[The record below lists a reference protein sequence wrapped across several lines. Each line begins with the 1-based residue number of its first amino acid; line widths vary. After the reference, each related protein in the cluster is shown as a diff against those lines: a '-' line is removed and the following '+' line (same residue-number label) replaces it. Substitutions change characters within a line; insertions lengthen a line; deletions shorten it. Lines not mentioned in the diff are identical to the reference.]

1 MNALLS
7 LLHAVPGLL
16 RWLLLA
22 GGLWGLGYHGIP
34 RLVPVP
40 EALLEPLPTGRVYR
54 ATDGTPLRHLLN
66 ESGQR
71 AGAEVPLAEI
81 PEMLQLA
88 TLAAEDK
95 RFYRHGGIDFLATAR
110 ALVENVRSGRV
121 VSGAS
126 TITQQLI
133 KISRGPQ
140 PRSWRTK
147 IMEAMQARHLEMLW
161 SKDQI
166 LAAYLNRLSYGNL
179 FTGCRVAAQGYFR
192 KPLNDLTAAE
202 CAFLAGLPQAPGRL
216 NPFRNEAPAL
226 KRQQWVLARMHQ
238 SGWLIGESH
247 DLAKAQKVR
256 LVGFHGGF
264 IAPHAVGL
272 IESGRA
278 TDATG
283 QVVHTTIDHALQQQ
297 VELMVS
303 KRLESLRTKHV
314 NHAAVVV
321 IENATGA
328 VRALAGSRD
337 YFAADGGQIN
347 GAWTPRSPGSALKPF
362 TYARAFERGFTP
374 ATIIPDLPVEFQT
387 STGLYRPE
395 NYDLKSYGPM
405 TCRQALGNSLNI
417 SAVRVLQDLG
427 GATVLQQLL
436 QSMGVSTLTE
446 DAEHYGLGL
455 TIGNA
460 PVRLLELTNAYAALA
475 RLGEYRPWTLVDSN
489 VHTDTKRVLE
499 RDACWW
505 LADILSDNQARVL
518 TFGTNSPLR
527 MPFRVAVKTG
537 TSTNY
542 RDNWTMGYTPEFT
555 VGVWAGNFEGL
566 PMDDVSGVTGAAPI
580 LRDVFLWL
588 HDRRVLTWYERPE
601 SLVSVRI
608 DPRNGKLLGPQS
620 PAVRQSYSEW
630 LPVDRLPP
638 VATAADYEPR
648 TGRAWLSTMYKD
660 WVKTK
665 DNWLSSLV
673 ACAAAD
679 AAAAFR
685 ISQPVNGLVIRL
697 DPDLPKDQRLVLQAV
712 PNDQVAWFSPTLSIE
727 RNGSQTMAA
736 LRPGEHSIQAT
747 RHGQKARVRITV
759 KR

>member
-1 MNALLS
+1 MKILPS
-7 LLHAVPGLL
+7 LLRAVPWPL
-16 RWLLLA
+16 RWLLLVFA
-22 GGLWGLGYHGIP
+22 LWGLGYNAVP
-34 RLVPVP
+34 RCVPLPV
-40 EALLEPLPTGRVYR
+40 ALLKPVNAGRVYL
-54 ATDGTPLRHLLN
+54 ASDGTPLRHLLS

-71 AGAEVPLAEI
+71 AGEEVPITAV
-81 PEMLQLA
+81 PEMFRLA

-95 RFYRHGGIDFLATAR
+95 RFFDHGGIDFLATAR
-110 ALVENVRSGRV
+110 AIVENIKTGRV

-140 PRSWRTK
+140 PRSWRAK
-147 IMEAMQARHLEMLW
+147 MMEALQARHLEQVW
-161 SKDQI
+161 TKDQI
-166 LAAYLNRLSYGNL
+166 LVAYLNRISYGNL

-192 KPLNDLTAAE
+192 KPLKDLTAAE

-216 NPFRNEAPAL
+216 NPFRSIAPAI
-226 KRQQWVLARMHQ
+226 KRQQWVLSRMKQ
-238 SGWLIGESH
+238 AGWLIGEDY
-247 DLAKAQKVR
+247 DLAMAQR
-256 LVGFHGGF
+256 LRLSGFHAGF

-272 IESGRA
+272 IESGDEPLA
-278 TDATG
+278 AG
-283 QVVHTTIDHALQQQ
+283 SVVQTTIDNRLQQQ
-297 VELMVS
+297 VELIIG
-303 KRLESLRTKHV
+303 KRLESLRSRHV

-362 TYARAFERGFTP
+362 TYARAFERGLTP
-374 ATIIPDLPVEFQT
+374 ASIIPDLPVEFQT
-387 STGLYRPE
+387 STGVYRPE

-405 TCRQALGNSLNI
+405 TCRHALGNSLNI

-427 GATVLQQLL
+427 GAKVLQELL
-436 QSMGVSTLTE
+436 QSLGVGTLTE
-446 DAEHYGLGL
+446 DAAHYGLGL

-475 RLGEYRPWTLVDSN
+475 RLGEHRPWTLIAN
-489 VHTDTKRVLE
+489 KTNTDAVRVLE

-518 TFGTNSPLR
+518 TFGPNSPLR

-542 RDNWTMGYTPEFT
+542 RDNWTLGYTPEFT
-555 VGVWAGNFEGL
+555 AGVWAGNFEGQ

-588 HDRRVLTWYERPE
+588 NELQRLTWYERPDH
-601 SLVSVRI
+601 LVSVSI
-608 DPRNGKLLGPQS
+608 DPRNGKLIGPQS
-620 PAVRQSYSEW
+620 PAVRQSRPEW
-630 LPVDRLPP
+630 LPSNRLPP
-638 VATAADYEPR
+638 VATAADYESKS
-648 TGRAWLSTMYKD
+648 GRAWLSPMYKD
-660 WVKTK
+660 WVKSK

-673 ACAAAD
+673 ACVDAEAAQVL
-679 AAAAFR
+679 R
-685 ISQPVNGLVIRL
+685 IAQPVDGLVIRL
-697 DPDLPKDQRLVLQAV
+697 DPDLPKDQRLVLLAV
-712 PNDQVAWFSPTLSIE
+712 PDDQVSWHSSTLSIQ
-727 RNGSQTMAA
+727 RLGSQTTAV
-736 LRPGEHSIQAT
+736 LQPGEHSIQAT

-759 KR
+759 TR